1 MFETHSYQRYNF
13 SDLENMQTSTL
24 EFPHNARTTYT
35 AVKHLFEM
43 KRTKFSCVKYNDDF
57 FVVEARHGRL
67 LSPFSENIK
76 MRVIATGSRT
86 CKVVVES
93 SSRSILNLLN
103 FGANK
108 GNVSDLSDYINNEV
122 YKLCQPGEI
131 PMANQIN
138 DRSTIRIVPPNI
150 KFK

>member
-1 MFETHSYQRYNF
+1 
-13 SDLENMQTSTL
+13 MQSSTL

-43 KRTKFSCVKYNDDF
+43 KRTKFSSVKNNDDLF
-57 FVVEARHGRL
+57 IVEARHGAWI
-67 LSPFSENIK
+67 SPFTENVKMKVVATSEH
-76 MRVIATGSRT
+76 T

-93 SSRSILNLLN
+93 SSRSLLNIFN

-122 YKLCQPGEI
+122 YKLCEPGEI
-131 PMANQIN
+131 LMTKQDSNH
-138 DRSTIRIVPPNI
+138 STIRIVPPEI

>member
-1 MFETHSYQRYNF
+1 MLRKDS
-13 SDLENMQTSTL
+13 SDGLLSSSDNKNIMQTSTL

-35 AVKHLFEM
+35 AIKRLFE
-43 KRTKFSCVKYNDDF
+43 KRTKFCSVKCNDELF
-57 FVVEARHGRL
+57 IVEARRGL
-67 LSPFSENIK
+67 WISPFSENVK
-76 MRVIATGSRT
+76 MKVVATSSQT

-122 YKLCQPGEI
+122 YKLTQPGEI
-131 PMANQIN
+131 PM
-138 DRSTIRIVPPNI
+138 RR
-150 KFK
+150 

>member
-1 MFETHSYQRYNF
+1 MV
-13 SDLENMQTSTL
+13 TSTL

-35 AVKHLFEM
+35 AIKRLFDKQTQFSSVK
-43 KRTKFSCVKYNDDF
+43 CNDDLF
-57 FVVEARHGRL
+57 IVEARHGAW
-67 LSPFSENIK
+67 LSPFSEKVK
-76 MRVIATGSRT
+76 MKVVATSSQS

-131 PMANQIN
+131 PMVNQ
-138 DRSTIRIVPPNI
+138 DDDHSTIRIVKPEI
-150 KFK
+150 RMK

>member
-1 MFETHSYQRYNF
+1 
-13 SDLENMQTSTL
+13 MQTSTL

-35 AVKHLFEM
+35 AVRHLFKM
-43 KRTKFSCVKYNDDF
+43 KRTKFSSVKYNDDL
-57 FVVEARHGRL
+57 FVVEALHGRL
-67 LSPFSENIK
+67 LSPFSENVK
-76 MRVIATGSRT
+76 MKVIATGSRT

-108 GNVSDLSDYINNEV
+108 GNVSDLSDHINNEV

-131 PMANQIN
+131 PMANQVN
-138 DRSTIRIVPPNI
+138 DHSTIRIVPPNI